1 MIKKKRNVSLYII
14 IIVVIVV
21 EQARGFQGD
30 VCVSWIIYAEDPHL
44 HSKSTNQTNT
54 AATSPSYAS
63 HKILTL
69 YITHTQTHSTTKKL
83 IHTRKITW
91 IYTQKHIIAHT
102 HIIHAS
108 HKMLHTILYYTY
120 IIHTQTH
127 NICICTLTNN
137 KYAWIYTLIS
147 FLRIINH
154 MY

>member
-108 HKMLHTILYYTY
+108 HKMLHTILYIYHTY
-120 IIHTQTH
+120 S
-127 NICICTLTNN
+127 NIQ
-137 KYAWIYTLIS
+137 
-147 FLRIINH
+147 H
-154 MY
+154 MYMHTNKHYIHEFTHSYPFKE